1 MKLASAGSPTATTEN
16 MTMTSIIAA
25 GRCTQG
31 SSALNHL
38 GLSYRSNTEHLSRG
52 GLNNKNI
59 LSVSGLPN
67 TTRSGA
73 QSSPNQ
79 QGASVEST
87 HVAVIDTGPFCE
99 GEKNSQ

>member
-1 MKLASAGSPTATTEN
+1 
-16 MTMTSIIAA
+16 MTSIIAG

-31 SSALNHL
+31 SSALHLL
-38 GLSYRSNTEHLSRG
+38 GLSYSSNAEHLSRG
-52 GLNNKNI
+52 GLNNKNT
-59 LSVSGLPN
+59 LSVSGLLN
-67 TTRSGA
+67 TSRSGI